1 MMKSVNFILAGTGGQ
16 GILFVTRILSHCA
29 MRKGLRVI
37 GAETHGMA
45 QRGGSVVSHVKLGDA
60 RSSLIRTGTADVLIA
75 LEENEAY
82 RNIPFLRPGARMYA
96 NMSKV
101 PFPRP
106 EVERFLSERDIR
118 ARGIRAG
125 DIAMSLGAPMC
136 LNLTLLGF
144 FSAFEQ
150 EPLSTLELKEAVSQE
165 SPGRFAEINLK
176 AFDAGYRA
184 GSGQG

>member
-1 MMKSVNFILAGTGGQ
+1 
-16 GILFVTRILSHCA
+16 
-29 MRKGLRVI
+29 
-37 GAETHGMA
+37 
-45 QRGGSVVSHVKLGDA
+45 
-60 RSSLIRTGTADVLIA
+60 
-75 LEENEAY
+75 
-82 RNIPFLRPGARMYA
+82 
-96 NMSKV
+96 MSKD

-125 DIAMSLGAPMC
+125 QIAMSLGAPMC

-150 EPLSTLELKEAVSQE
+150 EPLSTLELKEAVSRE

-176 AFDAGYRA
+176 AFDAGYHA

>member
-1 MMKSVNFILAGTGGQ
+1 MRSVNFILAGTGGQ
-16 GILFVTRILSHCA
+16 GILFMTRILSHCA

-45 QRGGSVVSHVKLGDA
+45 QRGGSVVSHLKLGDA
-60 RSSLIRTGTADVLIA
+60 HSSLIRTGTAHVLIS

-82 RNIPFLRPGARMYA
+82 RNLPFLRPGARMYA
-96 NMSKV
+96 NIGKA

-106 EVERFLSERDIR
+106 EVLRFLTERDIR

-125 DIAMSLGAPMC
+125 DMAMSLGAPMC
-136 LNLTLLGF
+136 LNLTVLGF

-150 EPLSTLELKEAVSQE
+150 DPLSYLELKEAVGLE
-165 SPGRFAEINLK
+165 SPGRFAELNLK